1 MLSIFDDY
9 PIHQTPEPI
18 ARPASSDRNVYD
30 RYWMNGYASDGEFYF
45 GVAMGRYP
53 HRKVQDAAFSIARAG
68 EQHALHASRR
78 APAEPAETVVGPMR
92 IEIAKPMA
100 VTRVIIEPNETGIA
114 CDLTFRARTACI
126 EEGRQTLLA
135 DDRPVMDST
144 RFTQFGR
151 WEGTIEYAG
160 QTLRVEPGRVRGT
173 KDRSWGLRR
182 VGEPDPGAPPVE
194 APHVFFLWAPIHFE
208 DLCTH
213 FCVFEKADG
222 FRWHESGAIVPAY
235 ASVDELPGV
244 QDPAQRSFHRTD
256 WKLRYVPG
264 TRRAAEA
271 EIALIGQDGTRH
283 EIHLEPLLTFQMK
296 GLGYVHPTWG
306 HGVWKGEQALAG
318 DSWKADEIDPLLPE
332 NLHIQQVMRARYGD
346 REGVGVLEQLAI
358 GPHAPS
364 GFEGYLDGAK

>member
-1 MLSIFDDY
+1 
-9 PIHQTPEPI
+9 
-18 ARPASSDRNVYD
+18 
-30 RYWMNGYASDGEFYF
+30 
-45 GVAMGRYP
+45 MGSPVER
-53 HRKVQDAAFSIARAG
+53 SGRAG

-151 WEGTIEYAG
+151 WEGTIEYGG
-160 QTLRVEPGRVRGT
+160 QTLRVEPGRVYGT

-213 FCVFEKADG
+213 FCVFEEADG
-222 FRWHESGAIVPAY
+222 FRWHQSGAIVPTY
-235 ASVDELPGV
+235 PSVEDLPGV
-244 QDPAQRSFHRTD
+244 QDPAQKSFRQTD

-271 EIALIGQDGTRH
+271 EIALVGQDGTRH

-306 HGVWKGEQALAG
+306 HGVWKGEQALG
-318 DSWKADEIDPLLPE
+318 GESWKADEIDPLLPE